1 MTVHGQT
8 QSLADHLI
16 LFGKHLILHMDLFR
30 AGKKQIHKVYL
41 PSGEA
46 HVQEIMRN
54 AMRLSMDLELRDIPG
69 QLLLALQPLRD
80 NKANIIS
87 VVHHR
92 DRKTPRG
99 MIPVRFV
106 VEMDRSKID
115 TVKEKLKESG
125 ISVVRAGEDR
135 FIEAVSVV
143 LVGHVLDSDLGD
155 TINRIDSTGFA
166 EVMDLAL
173 TMTGV
178 DEPSSAF
185 LKIQATGKAE
195 IQKALAVLRE
205 VGAEKKLLVIEPIET
220 EAV

>member
-1 MTVHGQT
+1 
-8 QSLADHLI
+8 
-16 LFGKHLILHMDLFR
+16 
-30 AGKKQIHKVYL
+30 
-41 PSGEA
+41 
-46 HVQEIMRN
+46 
-54 AMRLSMDLELRDIPG
+54 MRLSMNLELQDVPG
-69 QLLLALQPLRD
+69 QLLLALQPFKD
-80 NKANIIS
+80 IKANIIS

-106 VEMDRSKID
+106 VEMDQSKIE
-115 TVKEKLKESG
+115 TVNAKLKESG

-205 VGAEKKLLVIEPIET
+205 VGVEKKLLVIEPIEA

>member
-1 MTVHGQT
+1 
-8 QSLADHLI
+8 
-16 LFGKHLILHMDLFR
+16 
-30 AGKKQIHKVYL
+30 
-41 PSGEA
+41 
-46 HVQEIMRN
+46 
-54 AMRLSMDLELRDIPG
+54 MDLELQDIPG
-69 QLLLALQPLRD
+69 QLLLALQPLKE

-106 VEMDRSKID
+106 LEMDRSRIEALQ
-115 TVKEKLKESG
+115 TKLKESG

-135 FIEAVSVV
+135 FMESVSVV
-143 LVGHVLDSDLGD
+143 LGHVLDSDIGD
-155 TINRIDSTGFA
+155 TVKRIDSTGFA

-173 TMTGV
+173 TMPGV

-185 LKIQATGKAE
+185 MKIRATGKAE
-195 IQKALAVLRE
+195 IQKALTILRE
-205 VGAEKKLLVIEPIET
+205 VGKEKKLLVIEPIEA

>member
-1 MTVHGQT
+1 
-8 QSLADHLI
+8 
-16 LFGKHLILHMDLFR
+16 
-30 AGKKQIHKVYL
+30 
-41 PSGEA
+41 
-46 HVQEIMRN
+46 
-54 AMRLSMDLELRDIPG
+54 MRLSMDLELQDVPG
-69 QLLLALQPLRD
+69 QLLLALQPLKD

-99 MIPVRFV
+99 TIPVRLV
-106 VEMDRSKID
+106 VEMDRSKLD
-115 TVKEKLKESG
+115 TIKTQLKNSG

-155 TINRIDSTGFA
+155 TVSRIDSTGFA

-173 TMTGV
+173 TMPGV
-178 DEPSSAF
+178 NEPSSAY
-185 LKIQATGKAE
+185 LKIRATGKTE
-195 IQKALAVLRE
+195 IQKALGILRE
-205 VGAEKKLLVIEPIET
+205 VGREKKLLVIEPIEA

>member
-1 MTVHGQT
+1 
-8 QSLADHLI
+8 
-16 LFGKHLILHMDLFR
+16 
-30 AGKKQIHKVYL
+30 
-41 PSGEA
+41 
-46 HVQEIMRN
+46 
-54 AMRLSMDLELRDIPG
+54 MRLSMDLELQDVPG
-69 QLLLALQPLRD
+69 QLLLALQPLKD

-99 MIPVRFV
+99 TIPVRLV
-106 VEMDRSKID
+106 VEMDRSKLD
-115 TVKEKLKESG
+115 TIKNQLKSSG

-155 TINRIDSTGFA
+155 TVSRIDSTGFA

-173 TMTGV
+173 TMPGV
-178 DEPSSAF
+178 NEPSSAY
-185 LKIQATGKAE
+185 LKIRATGKTE
-195 IQKALAVLRE
+195 IQKALGILRQ
-205 VGAEKKLLVIEPIET
+205 VCREKKLLVIEPIEA

>member
-1 MTVHGQT
+1 
-8 QSLADHLI
+8 
-16 LFGKHLILHMDLFR
+16 
-30 AGKKQIHKVYL
+30 
-41 PSGEA
+41 
-46 HVQEIMRN
+46 
-54 AMRLSMDLELRDIPG
+54 MRLAMDLELQDIPG
-69 QLLLALQPLRD
+69 QLLLALQPFRD

-115 TVKEKLKESG
+115 TVKAQLKESG

-205 VGAEKKLLVIEPIET
+205 VGVEKKLLVIEPIET

>member
-1 MTVHGQT
+1 
-8 QSLADHLI
+8 
-16 LFGKHLILHMDLFR
+16 
-30 AGKKQIHKVYL
+30 
-41 PSGEA
+41 
-46 HVQEIMRN
+46 
-54 AMRLSMDLELRDIPG
+54 MRLSMDLELQDIPG
-69 QLLLALQPLRD
+69 QLLLALQPLKE

-106 VEMDRSKID
+106 LEMDRSRIEALQ
-115 TVKEKLKESG
+115 TKLKESG

-135 FIEAVSVV
+135 FMESVSVV
-143 LVGHVLDSDLGD
+143 LVGHVLDSDIGD
-155 TINRIDSTGFA
+155 TVKRIDSTGFA

-173 TMTGV
+173 TMPGV

-185 LKIQATGKAE
+185 MKIRATGKAE
-195 IQKALAVLRE
+195 IQKALTILRE
-205 VGAEKKLLVIEPIET
+205 VGKEKKLLVIEPIEA

>member
-1 MTVHGQT
+1 
-8 QSLADHLI
+8 
-16 LFGKHLILHMDLFR
+16 
-30 AGKKQIHKVYL
+30 
-41 PSGEA
+41 
-46 HVQEIMRN
+46 
-54 AMRLSMDLELRDIPG
+54 MRLAMDLELQDIPG
-69 QLLLALQPLRD
+69 QLLLALQPFKD

-115 TVKEKLKESG
+115 TVKAQLKESG

-205 VGAEKKLLVIEPIET
+205 VGIEKKLLVIEPIET

>member
-1 MTVHGQT
+1 
-8 QSLADHLI
+8 
-16 LFGKHLILHMDLFR
+16 
-30 AGKKQIHKVYL
+30 
-41 PSGEA
+41 
-46 HVQEIMRN
+46 
-54 AMRLSMDLELRDIPG
+54 MRLSMDLELQDIPG

-106 VEMDRSKID
+106 VEMDRNKID
-115 TVKEKLKESG
+115 TVKEELKKSG

-135 FIEAVSVV
+135 LIESVSVV

-155 TINRIDSTGFA
+155 TIDRIDTTGYA
-166 EVMDLAL
+166 EVMDLSL
-173 TMTGV
+173 SMTGIN
-178 DEPSSAF
+178 EPSSAY
-185 LKIQATGKAE
+185 LKIRATGKAE
-195 IQKALAVLRE
+195 IQKALSILRE
-205 VGAEKKLLVIEPIET
+205 VGKEKKLLVIEPIET

>member
-1 MTVHGQT
+1 
-8 QSLADHLI
+8 
-16 LFGKHLILHMDLFR
+16 
-30 AGKKQIHKVYL
+30 
-41 PSGEA
+41 
-46 HVQEIMRN
+46 
-54 AMRLSMDLELRDIPG
+54 MRLAMDLELQDIPG
-69 QLLLALQPLRD
+69 QLLLALQPFKD

-115 TVKEKLKESG
+115 TVKAQLKESG

-166 EVMDLAL
+166 EVMDVSL

-178 DEPSSAF
+178 DEPSSAY
-185 LKIQATGKAE
+185 LKIRATGKAE
-195 IQKALAVLRE
+195 IQKALAILRE

-220 EAV
+220 EAI

>member
-1 MTVHGQT
+1 
-8 QSLADHLI
+8 
-16 LFGKHLILHMDLFR
+16 
-30 AGKKQIHKVYL
+30 
-41 PSGEA
+41 
-46 HVQEIMRN
+46 
-54 AMRLSMDLELRDIPG
+54 MDLELQDIPG

-80 NKANIIS
+80 SKANIIS

-106 VEMDRSKID
+106 VDLDRTKID
-115 TVKEKLKESG
+115 TVKAQLKESG

-155 TINRIDSTGFA
+155 TINRIDSTGYA
-166 EVMDLAL
+166 EVMDLSL
-173 TMTGV
+173 SMTGV

-195 IQKALAVLRE
+195 IQKALSILRE
-205 VGAEKKLLVIEPIET
+205 VGTEKKLLVIEPIET